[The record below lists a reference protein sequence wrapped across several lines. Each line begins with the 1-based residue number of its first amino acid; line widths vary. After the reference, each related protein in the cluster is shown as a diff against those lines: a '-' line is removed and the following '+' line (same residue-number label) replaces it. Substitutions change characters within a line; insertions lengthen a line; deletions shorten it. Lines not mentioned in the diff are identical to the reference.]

1 MLDDYYDYPSDVEEM
16 FNELSR
22 YEIEHPDL
30 FLEREENLEGDDLEV
45 MIPDRGATLPSHR
58 FYSGC
63 ADEESETEPSLPSVA
78 ACYDSEDARECRGV
92 QGRSAGRRCE
102 HFRQM
107 I

>member
-1 MLDDYYDYPSDVEEM
+1 MCWNKSLIKELKGESKMLDDYYDYPSDVEEM

-30 FLEREENLEGDDLEV
+30 LLEREETLEGDDLEV

-63 ADEESETEPSLPSVA
+63 ADEESETESPL
-78 ACYDSEDARECRGV
+78 SENMDFEELRTEG
-92 QGRSAGRRCE
+92 E
-102 HFRQM
+102 E
-107 I
+107 

>member
-30 FLEREENLEGDDLEV
+30 LLEREENLEGDDLEV

-63 ADEESETEPSLPSVA
+63 ADE
-78 ACYDSEDARECRGV
+78 
-92 QGRSAGRRCE
+92 
-102 HFRQM
+102 
-107 I
+107 

>member
-1 MLDDYYDYPSDVEEM
+1 MLDDYYDYPSDVAEM

-30 FLEREENLEGDDLEV
+30 LLEREEMLEGDDLEV

-63 ADEESETEPSLPSVA
+63 ADEESVAEPSLPSVA
-78 ACYDSEDARECRGV
+78 ACYDSEDAREGRGV
-92 QGRSAGRRCE
+92 QGRSAGRCCE

-107 I
+107 V

>member
-63 ADEESETEPSLPSVA
+63 ADEESETEPSLSESV
-78 ACYDSEDARECRGV
+78 DSEEPRTERE
-92 QGRSAGRRCE
+92 E
-102 HFRQM
+102 L
-107 I
+107 